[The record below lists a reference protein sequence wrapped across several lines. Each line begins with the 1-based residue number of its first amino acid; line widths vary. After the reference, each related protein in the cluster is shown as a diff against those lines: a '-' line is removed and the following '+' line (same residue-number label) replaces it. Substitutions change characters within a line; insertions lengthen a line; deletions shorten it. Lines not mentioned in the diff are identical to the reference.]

1 MLSAHTRQSSKQVLT
16 VLYLLST
23 YSTRFNILLYFIGHC
38 SVIYT
43 AENVEPA
50 IVRKGCFYRKL
61 FTLKLAVLHRTLKI
75 TSLIYYYANT
85 HTDHRN

>member
-43 AENVEPA
+43 VEDVEPV
-50 IVRKGCFYRKL
+50 IVRRRL
-61 FTLKLAVLHRTLKI
+61 LL
-75 TSLIYYYANT
+75 
-85 HTDHRN
+85 

>member
-1 MLSAHTRQSSKQVLT
+1 MLSAHTQQSSKKVLT

-43 AENVEPA
+43 AEDVIVISNYAIQLSGCYVILLLINYLSNYLSISA
-50 IVRKGCFYRKL
+50 IVRRRL
-61 FTLKLAVLHRTLKI
+61 LL
-75 TSLIYYYANT
+75 
-85 HTDHRN
+85 

>member
-1 MLSAHTRQSSKQVLT
+1 MKDRDNLCMLSAHTRQPSKQVLT

-43 AENVEPA
+43 ITAEDVEPA
-50 IVRKGCFYRKL
+50 IVRRRL
-61 FTLKLAVLHRTLKI
+61 LL
-75 TSLIYYYANT
+75 
-85 HTDHRN
+85 

>member
-38 SVIYT
+38 IAIYT
-43 AENVEPA
+43 AEDVEPA
-50 IVRKGCFYRKL
+50 IV
-61 FTLKLAVLHRTLKI
+61 HRRL
-75 TSLIYYYANT
+75 LL
-85 HTDHRN
+85 

>member
-1 MLSAHTRQSSKQVLT
+1 MLSAHTQQSSKQVST

-43 AENVEPA
+43 AEDAEPA
-50 IVRKGCFYRKL
+50 IVRRML
-61 FTLKLAVLHRTLKI
+61 LL
-75 TSLIYYYANT
+75 
-85 HTDHRN
+85 

>member
-1 MLSAHTRQSSKQVLT
+1 MLSAHTRQCYKQVLT

-43 AENVEPA
+43 AKDVESA
-50 IVRKGCFYRKL
+50 IVGRRL
-61 FTLKLAVLHRTLKI
+61 LL
-75 TSLIYYYANT
+75 
-85 HTDHRN
+85 